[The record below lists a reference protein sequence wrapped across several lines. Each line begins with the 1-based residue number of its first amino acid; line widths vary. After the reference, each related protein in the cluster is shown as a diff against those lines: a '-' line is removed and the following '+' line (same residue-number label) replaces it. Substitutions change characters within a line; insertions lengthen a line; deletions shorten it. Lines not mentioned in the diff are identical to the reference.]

1 MEDLA
6 TRFCG
11 EVVFVPRDIIVFYQF
26 IVNSGFGYNLSVVI
40 SILLYWINQICPMVF
55 PSTLEGFPSNFL
67 VFLLVDFFYYFRRFL
82 SSLLLGLYLI

>member
-67 VFLLVDFFYYFRRFL
+67 VFLLVDFFYHFRRFL